1 MDLRAKYFFMTNLTA
16 IADAPDLTA
25 DDYIVVGVATCF
37 FRDDDGVHEVK
48 VVEPI
53 PSSALEA
60 LIKGIPTSYEIAT
73 ATTLGALIAGDTPQI
88 PAGFPAECQLGN
100 EFAYRCIASAR
111 TYKRRPEAQT
121 HIAQGSHYT
130 SFNYSTER
138 KRVLNADRVVT
149 KDDNVKQHAYTHQ
162 NL

>member
-1 MDLRAKYFFMTNLTA
+1 MTTLNT

-25 DDYIVVGVATCF
+25 DDYLVVGVATCF
-37 FRDDDGVHEVK
+37 FRDDDGVHELK
-48 VVEPI
+48 VIEPI

-60 LIKGIPTSYEIAT
+60 LLKGIPTSYSLAA
-73 ATTLGALIAGDTPQI
+73 ATTLGALIGSDTPEI
-88 PAGFPAECQLGN
+88 PATFPADCQLGN

-111 TYKRRPEAQT
+111 TYKRRPVAQS
-121 HIAQGSHYT
+121 HISAGDTYT

-138 KRVLNADRVVT
+138 KRILNADRVVT

-162 NL
+162 KL

>member
-1 MDLRAKYFFMTNLTA
+1 MTTFNTL
-16 IADAPDLTA
+16 ADAPDLTA
-25 DDYIVVGVATCF
+25 NDYVVVGVATCF
-37 FRDDDGVHEVK
+37 FRDDDGVRELK
-48 VVEPI
+48 IIEPI

-60 LIKGIPTSYEIAT
+60 LIKGIPTSYKIAA

-88 PAGFPAECQLGN
+88 PASFPTDCQLGN
-100 EFAYRCIASAR
+100 EFAYRCIAAAR
-111 TYKRRPEAQT
+111 TFKRRPVAQT
-121 HIAQGSHYT
+121 HIAQGETYT

-162 NL
+162 QL

>member
-1 MDLRAKYFFMTNLTA
+1 MTTFDTL
-16 IADAPDLTA
+16 ADAPDLTA
-25 DDYIVVGVATCF
+25 DDYLVVGVATCF
-37 FRDDDGVHEVK
+37 CRDDDGVHELK
-48 VVEPI
+48 VIEPI

-60 LIKGIPTSYEIAT
+60 LLKGIPTSYEIAT
-73 ATTLGALIAGDTPQI
+73 ATTLGALIAEDTPQI
-88 PAGFPAECQLGN
+88 PVNFPANCQLGN

-111 TYKRRPEAQT
+111 TYKRRPEATT
-121 HIAQGSHYT
+121 HIAPGDSYT

-162 NL
+162 KL

>member
-1 MDLRAKYFFMTNLTA
+1 MTNFTT
-16 IADAPDLTA
+16 IAEAPDLTA
-25 DDYIVVGVATCF
+25 EDYIVVGVATCF
-37 FRDDDGVHEVK
+37 FRDDDGVHELK
-48 VVEPI
+48 VIEPI

-60 LIKGIPTSYEIAT
+60 LIKGIPTSYEIAA
-73 ATTLGALIAGDTPQI
+73 ATTLGALIGGDAPEI
-88 PAGFPAECQLGN
+88 HPSFPTGCQLGN

-121 HIAQGSHYT
+121 HILPGDTYA

-162 NL
+162 KL

>member
-1 MDLRAKYFFMTNLTA
+1 MTTLTTLA
-16 IADAPDLTA
+16 EAPDLTA

-48 VVEPI
+48 VIEPI

-60 LIKGIPTSYEIAT
+60 LIKGIPTSYELAA

-88 PAGFPAECQLGN
+88 PASFPAECQLGN

-111 TYKRRPEAQT
+111 TYKRRTVAQE
-121 HIAQGSHYT
+121 HIVLGETYT
-130 SFNYSTER
+130 GFNYSTER
-138 KRVLNADRVVT
+138 KRILNVDRVVT

-162 NL
+162 KL

>member
-1 MDLRAKYFFMTNLTA
+1 MTTLNTL
-16 IADAPDLTA
+16 ADAPDLNA
-25 DDYIVVGVATCF
+25 DDYVVIGVATCF
-37 FRDDDGVHEVK
+37 FRDDDGVQELK

-60 LIKGIPTSYEIAT
+60 LLKGIPTSYEIAT
-73 ATTLGALIAGDTPQI
+73 ATTLGALIAGEAPQI
-88 PAGFPAECQLGN
+88 PANFPANYQLGN
-100 EFAYRCIASAR
+100 EFAYRCIATAR
-111 TYKRRPEAQT
+111 TYKRRPEAAA
-121 HIAQGSHYT
+121 HIPIGDSYT

-162 NL
+162 KL

>member
-1 MDLRAKYFFMTNLTA
+1 MTTFDTL
-16 IADAPDLTA
+16 ADAPDLTA

-37 FRDDDGVHEVK
+37 FRDDDGVHELK
-48 VVEPI
+48 VIEPI

-60 LIKGIPTSYEIAT
+60 LIKGIPTSYEIAA

-88 PAGFPAECQLGN
+88 PASFPANCQLGN

-111 TYKRRPEAQT
+111 TYKRRPEAT
-121 HIAQGSHYT
+121 AHILPGDIYN

-138 KRVLNADRVVT
+138 KRVLNADRIVT

-162 NL
+162 KL

>member
-1 MDLRAKYFFMTNLTA
+1 MTTLNS
-16 IADAPDLTA
+16 ISDAPDLTP
-25 DDYIVVGVATCF
+25 DDYLVVGVATCF
-37 FRDDDGVHEVK
+37 FRDDDGVHAVK
-48 VVEPI
+48 VIEPI

-60 LIKGIPTSYEIAT
+60 LLKGIPTSYEIAA

-88 PAGFPAECQLGN
+88 PASFPADCQLGN

-111 TYKRRPEAQT
+111 TYKRRPEAT
-121 HIAQGSHYT
+121 AHIALGVNYT

-138 KRVLNADRVVT
+138 KRILNADRVVT

-162 NL
+162 KL

>member
-1 MDLRAKYFFMTNLTA
+1 MTILTA

-37 FRDDDGVHEVK
+37 FRDDDGVHEIK
-48 VVEPI
+48 IVEPI

-60 LIKGIPTSYEIAT
+60 LIKGIPTSYELAY
-73 ATTLGALIAGDTPQI
+73 ATTLGGLLSDDTLPI
-88 PAGFPAECQLGN
+88 PAHFPAGCQLGN
-100 EFAYRCIASAR
+100 EFVYRTIAAAR
-111 TYKRRPEAQT
+111 TFKRRPEAQT
-121 HIAQGSHYT
+121 HITVGDTYT
-130 SFNYSTER
+130 KFNYSTER
-138 KRVLNADRVVT
+138 KRILNADRVVT

>member
-1 MDLRAKYFFMTNLTA
+1 MTTFDTL
-16 IADAPDLTA
+16 ADAPDLTV
-25 DDYIVVGVATCF
+25 DDYLVIGVATCF
-37 FRDDDGVHEVK
+37 FRDDDGVHELK

-60 LIKGIPTSYEIAT
+60 LLKGIPTSYEIAA
-73 ATTLGALIAGDTPQI
+73 ATTLGAMMNGDTPQI
-88 PAGFPAECQLGN
+88 PANFPADYQLGN
-100 EFAYRCIASAR
+100 EFAYRCIATAR
-111 TYKRRPEAQT
+111 TYKRRPEAAA
-121 HIAQGSHYT
+121 HIALGDSYT

-162 NL
+162 KL

>member
-1 MDLRAKYFFMTNLTA
+1 MTTLTS

-60 LIKGIPTSYEIAT
+60 LMKGIPTSYELAM
-73 ATTLGALIAGDTPQI
+73 ATTLGAILTGDSPQI
-88 PAGFPAECQLGN
+88 PASFPADCQLGN
-100 EFAYRCIASAR
+100 EFAYRTIASAR

-121 HIAQGSHYT
+121 HIAQGATYNG
-130 SFNYSTER
+130 FNYSTER

>member
-1 MDLRAKYFFMTNLTA
+1 MTTFDTL
-16 IADAPDLTA
+16 ADAPDLTPS
-25 DDYIVVGVATCF
+25 DYIVVGVATCF
-37 FRDDDGVHEVK
+37 FRDDDGVQELK
-48 VVEPI
+48 VIEPI

-60 LIKGIPTSYEIAT
+60 LIKGIPTSYEIAA
-73 ATTLGALIAGDTPQI
+73 ATTLGALIAGETPEI
-88 PAGFPAECQLGN
+88 PASFPANCQLGN

-121 HIAQGSHYT
+121 HIAQGETYA

-162 NL
+162 KL